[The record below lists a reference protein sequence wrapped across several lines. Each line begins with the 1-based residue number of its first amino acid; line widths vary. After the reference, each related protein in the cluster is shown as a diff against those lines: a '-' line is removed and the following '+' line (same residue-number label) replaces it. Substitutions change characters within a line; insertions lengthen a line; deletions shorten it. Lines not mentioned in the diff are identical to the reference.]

1 MMNLNDLDIF
11 PKKSKLATKILKNHY
26 MFAILK
32 KSIWQKLVPKKSLDK
47 LCPYLFP

>member
-11 PKKSKLATKILKNHY
+11 PKKSKLATKILKNHC

-32 KSIWQKLVPKKSLDK
+32 KIHLAKTCPKKIIG
-47 LCPYLFP
+47 